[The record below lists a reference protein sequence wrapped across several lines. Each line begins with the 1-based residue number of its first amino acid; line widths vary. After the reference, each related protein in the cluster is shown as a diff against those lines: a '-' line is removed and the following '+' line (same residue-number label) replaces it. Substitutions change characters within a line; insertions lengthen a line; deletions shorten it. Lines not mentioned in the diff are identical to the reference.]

1 MMRRYNYFL
10 LYLATLL
17 VSCVDASHRGG
28 PTVHHAV
35 HTFFNSGLTSGLL
48 RSTLAVHKQ
57 LRRKIAQVQDVR
69 LTLPSKPQLRQTLHA
84 SSLGVYYGLTPRTI
98 RHTLPTKRTIALRDT
113 MIETLQEIKSMRKEL
128 ELLRQEIHNMKQGE
142 AGTST
147 PQGEQQQSVLARRK
161 ELQREYEGVGEQ
173 VEQWAEEMLFGQ
185 DDASW
190 TEVQC
195 SRVLRGAINKDGRTR
210 AFLRWMKD
218 SRGPRF
224 ANPNDDRE
232 FPCIKIYSTIDA
244 PLEEVCLYLSQE
256 QHMGDYNDL
265 IDKYRDLQ
273 EITPSSKVCLGET
286 PPILFIKPRQLIS
299 FCHHR
304 WLRDGTEVVV
314 NQACDKFEDM
324 PATAYAFRGATYI
337 SKDPS
342 DPERTRIALIAH
354 ANPGNDVPGW
364 ACKTAVNA
372 LAPIEPFKLFHK
384 INTAVT
390 QCRPQLA
397 HDLKEICQ
405 VGSGGRSSRPGGLS
419 MLGYACF
426 WPKGGGLCENS
437 NTNDAAS
444 SQINETSDGP
454 ITLGDEDER
463 DVTDSEGAIGQRQM
477 VGAE

>member
-1 MMRRYNYFL
+1 MKRRSNFL
-10 LYLATLL
+10 LYAVTLL
-17 VSCVDASHRGG
+17 LSYSDASHRG
-28 PTVHHAV
+28 PPVHHAV
-35 HTFFNSGLTSGLL
+35 HTFFNNGITSGLL

-57 LRRKIAQVQDVR
+57 LRRKVAEVQDVR
-69 LTLPSKPQLRQTLHA
+69 LTLPTKKQLRQKLQA
-84 SSLGVYYGLTPRTI
+84 SSLGVYYGLTPQNT
-98 RHTLPTKRTIALRDT
+98 RHTPSTKRTIALRDT

-128 ELLRQEIHNMKQGE
+128 ELLRQEIHNLKQGE
-142 AGTST
+142 AGTAPS
-147 PQGEQQQSVLARRK
+147 QGDQQLSVLARRK
-161 ELQREYEGVGEQ
+161 ELQREFEGVGEQ
-173 VEQWAEEMLFGQ
+173 VEQWAEEMLFGP
-185 DDASW
+185 DDDNW

-210 AFLRWMKD
+210 AFIRWMKD

-224 ANPNDDRE
+224 ANPKDDRE
-232 FPCIKIYSTIDA
+232 YPCIKIYSTIDA

-286 PPILFIKPRQLIS
+286 PQILFIKPRQLIS

-314 NQACDKFEDM
+314 NQACDKFEDT

-337 SKDPS
+337 SKDPG

-390 QCRPQLA
+390 NCRPQLA
-397 HDLKEICQ
+397 RDLKEICQ

-426 WPKGGGLCENS
+426 WPNGGGLCE
-437 NTNDAAS
+437 S
-444 SQINETSDGP
+444 SSNETISPPQIGAESDGP
-454 ITLGDEDER
+454 IKLGEEKER
-463 DVTDSEGAIGQRQM
+463 DTADSETDGQRQL

>member
-1 MMRRYNYFL
+1 MIRRYSFI

-17 VSCVDASHRGG
+17 VSYADASHRG

-35 HTFFNSGLTSGLL
+35 HTFFNNGLSSGLL

-57 LRRKIAQVQDVR
+57 LRRKLTEVQDVR
-69 LTLPSKPQLRQTLHA
+69 LTLPSKPQLRQKMQA
-84 SSLGVYYGLTPRTI
+84 SSLGVYYGLTPQSI
-98 RHTLPTKRTIALRDT
+98 RHTPPTKKTIALKET

-142 AGTST
+142 AGILT
-147 PQGEQQQSVLARRK
+147 PQGDGQQQSVLVRRK

-185 DDASW
+185 ENESW

-195 SRVLRGAINKDGRTR
+195 SRVLRGAVNKDGRTR

-232 FPCIKIYSTIDA
+232 YPCIKIYSTIDA

-286 PPILFIKPRQLIS
+286 PQILFIKPRQLIS

-337 SKDPS
+337 SKDPG

-384 INTAVT
+384 INLAVT
-390 QCRPQLA
+390 RSRPQLS

-426 WPKGGGLCENS
+426 WPKGGGLCEGSNS
-437 NTNDAAS
+437 NDAPLSQVQNDPDVPTARS
-444 SQINETSDGP
+444 E
-454 ITLGDEDER
+454 EDEM
-463 DVTDSEGAIGQRQM
+463 DATDSNGTDGQRQM
-477 VGAE
+477 VGTQ

>member
-1 MMRRYNYFL
+1 MFIKYIFIL
-10 LYLATLL
+10 FLATLL
-17 VSCVDASHRGG
+17 FSHVDASHRE
-28 PTVHHAV
+28 PIAHTAV
-35 HTFFNSGLTSGLL
+35 HTFFNNGFSSGLL

-57 LRRKIAQVQDVR
+57 LRQKLSEVQHVR
-69 LTLPSKPQLRQTLHA
+69 FTLPSKPQLQRKIH
-84 SSLGVYYGLTPRTI
+84 SSVGIYYGLTPQNI
-98 RHTLPTKRTIALRDT
+98 RYTPPAKKTLALKET

-128 ELLRQEIHNMKQGE
+128 ELLRREIQTMKQGE
-142 AGTST
+142 AGTFS
-147 PQGEQQQSVLARRK
+147 PKEEQKSLVARRN

-173 VEQWAEEMLFGQ
+173 VEQWAEEMLFDK
-185 DDASW
+185 DDESW
-190 TEVQC
+190 TEVKC

-232 FPCIKIYSTIDA
+232 YPCIKIYSTIDA
-244 PLEEVCLYLSQE
+244 PLEEVCLYLAQE

-286 PPILFIKPRQLIS
+286 PQILFIKPRQLIS

-314 NQACDKFEDM
+314 NQACDKFEDI

-337 SKDPS
+337 SRDPN
-342 DPERTRIALIAH
+342 DPERTRMALVAH
-354 ANPGNDVPGW
+354 ANPGPDVPAW

-384 INTAVT
+384 INLAVT
-390 QCRPQLA
+390 QCRPQLSR
-397 HDLKEICQ
+397 DLKEIRQ

-426 WPKGGGLCENS
+426 WPQGGGLCEGSNS
-437 NTNDAAS
+437 S
-444 SQINETSDGP
+444 ETPPQQAHLEPNGP
-454 ITLGDEDER
+454 TTLGEVEESDTPGSQAADAQ
-463 DVTDSEGAIGQRQM
+463 SQM
-477 VGAE
+477 VEAE